1 MGGWW
6 VNYALGGF
14 LAVPL
19 LAGSFFI
26 KRFWCLMCPM
36 GYLLGVFHKFNLFK
50 LKKDCTSCTECGA
63 CYNACPMRIKSIYTE
78 RGEVTPSGYPF
89 MRRKMRGDKVNVQT
103 VDCLMCGECIDK
115 CPEDKALS
123 MTFCGKAFYQSS
135 RKTFMS
141 KFARKQGDG
150 KE

>member
-1 MGGWW
+1 MLDVDASGQI
-6 VNYALGGF
+6 
-14 LAVPL
+14 
-19 LAGSFFI
+19 SEEDFI
-26 KRFWCLMCPM
+26 KR
-36 GYLLGVFHKFNLFK
+36 N
-50 LKKDCTSCTECGA
+50 SA
-63 CYNACPMRIKSIYTE
+63 IYE
-78 RGEVTPSGYPF
+78 GIEVHNITTTIISYDAETPSGYPF
-89 MRRKMRGDKVNVQT
+89 MRKKTRDDKVNVQT

-141 KFARKQGDG
+141 KFARKQGAG